1 VAARRRPSP
10 RDQFAELPSPRLG
23 SAMDLGLRGAAVV
36 VAGGSRGMGR
46 ATAELLAAEGCRVA
60 VLARSE
66 PDLRDAEAG
75 LRAKGAPDVLALRA
89 DLLVAADVEAA
100 FATVGRRWGA
110 LNALVCA
117 AGPTS
122 AGTLE
127 ELSDADWLHAFDEGV
142 LGAVRCVRAALPL
155 LRKARFARIVTLGAT
170 STRHQNPRL
179 IGYTA
184 AKAALVSVSKNLARS
199 LAPEGMVVNCV
210 CPGWVLTPSV
220 AAHLRA
226 MAAQAGRDP
235 DDVAGGYRL
244 GAASYGA
251 ANDLGRIGRP
261 EEVAVVAAL
270 LCSPLA
276 GFTVGATIPVDG
288 GTDFF

>member
-1 VAARRRPSP
+1 
-10 RDQFAELPSPRLG
+10 
-23 SAMDLGLRGAAVV
+23 MDLGLRGATAV

-66 PDLRDAEAG
+66 PDLRDAEEG

-100 FATVGRRWGA
+100 FAVVGRRWGA

-235 DDVAGGYRL
+235 DDVAGAYRL

-261 EEVAVVAAL
+261 EEIAVVAAL

>member
-1 VAARRRPSP
+1 
-10 RDQFAELPSPRLG
+10 
-23 SAMDLGLRGAAVV
+23 MDLGLRGAAAV

-66 PDLRDAEAG
+66 PDLREAEEA
-75 LRAKGAPDVLALRA
+75 LRAHGSPDVLALRT
-89 DLLVAADVEAA
+89 DLLVAADVDAA
-100 FATVGRRWGA
+100 FATVARRWGA
-110 LNALVCA
+110 LNALVYA
-117 AGPTS
+117 AGPAH
-122 AGTLE
+122 AGRLD
-127 ELSDADWLHAFDEGV
+127 ELSDADWVRAFDEGV
-142 LGAVRCVRAALPL
+142 LGAVRCVRAALAL
-155 LRKARFARIVTLGAT
+155 LRQAPFARIVTLGAT

-179 IGYTA
+179 IAYTA
-184 AKAALVSVSKNLARS
+184 AKAALVSVTKNLARS
-199 LAPEGMVVNCV
+199 LAPEGIVVNCV

-220 AAHLRA
+220 AAHLRET
-226 MAAQAGRDP
+226 AAQAGLDP
-235 DDVAGGYRL
+235 GDVAGAFRL
-244 GAASYGA
+244 GTASYGA

-270 LCSPLA
+270 LCSPRA

>member
-1 VAARRRPSP
+1 
-10 RDQFAELPSPRLG
+10 
-23 SAMDLGLRGAAVV
+23 MDLGLGDAAAV

-60 VLARSE
+60 ILARTE
-66 PDLRDAEAG
+66 ADLRDAEAA
-75 LRAKGAPDVLALRA
+75 LRVKGARDVLALRA
-89 DLLVAADVEAA
+89 DLLQAGQVDAA
-100 FATVGRRWGA
+100 FQAVERRWGA
-110 LNALVCA
+110 LHALVCA
-117 AGPTS
+117 AGPTT

-127 ELSDADWLHAFDEGV
+127 ELSDRDWLHAFDEGV

-184 AKAALVSVSKNLARS
+184 AKAALLSVSKNLARS

-226 MAAQAGRDP
+226 MAAQAGLDP
-235 DDVAGGYRL
+235 HAVAGAG
-244 GAASYGA
+244 
-251 ANDLGRIGRP
+251 
-261 EEVAVVAAL
+261 L
-270 LCSPLA
+270 LRA
-276 GFTVGATIPVDG
+276 GGDG
-288 GTDFF
+288 GAEDNGRTRPPPGGS